1 MLHVLPTAGPAM
13 PVPDRVW
20 RGLWSFLRRD
30 RATRPASPR
39 RFGDPYASDHGL
51 DHSFNHGFGHGP
63 HLDLDPDRARDHR
76 RAPAHGPAGGGFG
89 HAHHQP
95 PTVTALYHAHRLR
108 MVRLAVL
115 LVDDLATAEDVVQ
128 DAFTALY
135 RRHGEHITEVDNA
148 LGYLRTAVVNTS
160 RSVLRRRRTARAWT
174 PPGEADEPSA
184 EDHVVLDEAHR
195 EVLAALGRL
204 TPRRRQVLVLR
215 YWGDLTEA
223 EIATTLGI
231 SRGSVKSNA
240 SRGLDALERIL
251 EGRI

>member
-1 MLHVLPTAGPAM
+1 MPHPALPLRPAAPGFDRARLGGAFGVRTLLRGLADRLLRRERLATAGPPA
-13 PVPDRVW
+13 P
-20 RGLWSFLRRD
+20 
-30 RATRPASPR
+30 RP
-39 RFGDPYASDHGL
+39 PYDHPQA
-51 DHSFNHGFGHGP
+51 H
-63 HLDLDPDRARDHR
+63 AY
-76 RAPAHGPAGGGFG
+76 APGPAGDPLR
-89 HAHHQP
+89 P
-95 PTVTALYHAHRLR
+95 PTVSELYHAHRLR

-174 PPGEADEPSA
+174 PPAPADVPSA
-184 EDHVVLDEAHR
+184 EEHVVLDEAHR

-215 YWGDLTEA
+215 YWAELSEA
-223 EIATTLGI
+223 EIADTLGI
-231 SRGSVKSNA
+231 SRGAVKSNA
-240 SRGLDALERIL
+240 SRALDALERIL
-251 EGRI
+251 EGRV

>member
-1 MLHVLPTAGPAM
+1 MLQLASPGGPLTPGFGRA
-13 PVPDRVW
+13 W
-20 RGLWSFLRRD
+20 RGLWSLLRRD
-30 RATRPASPR
+30 RSAPPASPR
-39 RFGDPYASDHGL
+39 SYDSSYGSPYGSSSPYDRT
-51 DHSFNHGFGHGP
+51 GHG
-63 HLDLDPDRARDHR
+63 DQR
-76 RAPAHGPAGGGFG
+76 
-89 HAHHQP
+89 P
-95 PTVTALYHAHRLR
+95 PTVTELYHAHRLR

-135 RRHGEHITEVDNA
+135 RRHGEQIAEVDNA

-160 RSVLRRRRTARAWT
+160 RSVLRRRRTLRAWT
-174 PPGEADEPSA
+174 PPAAADIPSA

-195 EVLAALGRL
+195 EVLAALGGL

-215 YWGDLTEA
+215 YWADLSEA
-223 EIATTLGI
+223 EIAATLGI
-231 SRGSVKSNA
+231 SRGAVKSNA

>member
-1 MLHVLPTAGPAM
+1 MPHLALPLRPAL
-13 PVPDRVW
+13 PGAARAR
-20 RGLWSFLRRD
+20 RGGGRGMRAALRALVLRRD
-30 RATRPASPR
+30 RPATTVGHPSPAS
-39 RFGDPYASDHGL
+39 AV
-51 DHSFNHGFGHGP
+51 GHVP
-63 HLDLDPDRARDHR
+63 T
-76 RAPAHGPAGGGFG
+76 APAVGPPSPATTGGLPSAVRPYG
-89 HAHHQP
+89 ADAPRP
-95 PTVTALYHAHRLR
+95 PTVTDLYHAHRLG

-135 RRHGEHITEVDNA
+135 RRHGEHISEVDNA

-174 PPGEADEPSA
+174 PPAPADVPSA
-184 EDHVVLDEAHR
+184 EEHVVLDEAHR

-215 YWGDLTEA
+215 YWADLSEA
-223 EIATTLGI
+223 EIADTLGI
-231 SRGSVKSNA
+231 SRGAVKSNA
-240 SRGLDALERIL
+240 SRALDALERIL

>member
-1 MLHVLPTAGPAM
+1 MLQLAPPVGPLTPGFGRA
-13 PVPDRVW
+13 W
-20 RGLWSFLRRD
+20 RGLWSLLRRE
-30 RATRPASPR
+30 RPAPPTFPRSHADPYRSPYGSSYGSSY
-39 RFGDPYASDHGL
+39 GDPSTYDHT
-51 DHSFNHGFGHGP
+51 GHGA
-63 HLDLDPDRARDHR
+63 AR
-76 RAPAHGPAGGGFG
+76 
-89 HAHHQP
+89 P
-95 PTVTALYHAHRLR
+95 PTVSELYHAHRLR

-135 RRHGEHITEVDNA
+135 RRHGEQITEVDNA

-160 RSVLRRRRTARAWT
+160 RSVLRRRRTVRAWT
-174 PPGEADEPSA
+174 PPAAADIPSA
-184 EDHVVLDEAHR
+184 EEHVVLDEAHR

-215 YWGDLTEA
+215 YWADLSEA
-223 EIATTLGI
+223 EIAATLGI
-231 SRGSVKSNA
+231 SRGAVKSNA

>member
-1 MLHVLPTAGPAM
+1 MLHLVSTAGPLA
-13 PVPDRVW
+13 PGSGRAR
-20 RGLWSFLRRD
+20 RGLWWWLLRRERSAPPVPPRPHGNPYTSSYGYD
-30 RATRPASPR
+30 AT
-39 RFGDPYASDHGL
+39 G
-51 DHSFNHGFGHGP
+51 
-63 HLDLDPDRARDHR
+63 RDDS
-76 RAPAHGPAGGGFG
+76 G
-89 HAHHQP
+89 QP
-95 PTVTALYHAHRLR
+95 PTVSALYHAHRLR

-174 PPGEADEPSA
+174 PPVAADVPSA
-184 EDHVVLDEAHR
+184 EASVVVDEAHR

-215 YWGDLTEA
+215 YWADLSEA
-223 EIATTLGI
+223 EIAATLGI
-231 SRGSVKSNA
+231 SRGAVKSNA

>member
-1 MLHVLPTAGPAM
+1 MLHLVPTAGPAA
-13 PVPDRVW
+13 PVIDRAR

-30 RATRPASPR
+30 RSSPPAGPAPAY
-39 RFGDPYASDHGL
+39 PYARPDAH
-51 DHSFNHGFGHGP
+51 
-63 HLDLDPDRARDHR
+63 HL
-76 RAPAHGPAGGGFG
+76 AHGDGA
-89 HAHHQP
+89 P
-95 PTVTALYHAHRLR
+95 PTVSALYHAHRLG

-135 RRHGEHITEVDNA
+135 RRHGDHITEVDNA

-160 RSVLRRRRTARAWT
+160 RSVLRRRRTVRAWT
-174 PPGEADEPSA
+174 PPAAADVPSA
-184 EDHVVLDEAHR
+184 EAHVVLGEAHR

-215 YWGDLTEA
+215 YWADLSEA
-223 EIATTLGI
+223 EIAATLGI
-231 SRGSVKSNA
+231 SRGAVKSNA

-251 EGRI
+251 EGRV

>member
-1 MLHVLPTAGPAM
+1 MLHLAPPVPLARPLAPGLRRAWWGLRAWALRRARPAPTAAAPTAAAPAAAAA
-13 PVPDRVW
+13 PPYGAGSAR
-20 RGLWSFLRRD
+20 RGGSAYDSTWAD
-30 RATRPASPR
+30 H
-39 RFGDPYASDHGL
+39 GDP
-51 DHSFNHGFGHGP
+51 P
-63 HLDLDPDRARDHR
+63 R
-76 RAPAHGPAGGGFG
+76 
-89 HAHHQP
+89 
-95 PTVTALYHAHRLR
+95 PTVSELYHAHRLP

-135 RRHGEHITEVDNA
+135 RRHGEHIAEVDNA

-174 PPGEADEPSA
+174 PPPARDLPSA
-184 EDHVVLDEAHR
+184 EEHVVLDEAHR
-195 EVLAALGRL
+195 EVLAALARL

-215 YWGDLTEA
+215 YWAELSEA

-231 SRGSVKSNA
+231 SRGAVKSNA
-240 SRGLDALERIL
+240 SRALDALERIL

>member
-1 MLHVLPTAGPAM
+1 MLHLAPPVGPLTPGFGRA
-13 PVPDRVW
+13 W
-20 RGLWSFLRRD
+20 RGLWSLLRRE
-30 RATRPASPR
+30 RSAPPASPR
-39 RFGDPYASDHGL
+39 SYGPSYSSSYGSPYTYDHPVHGDP
-51 DHSFNHGFGHGP
+51 
-63 HLDLDPDRARDHR
+63 R
-76 RAPAHGPAGGGFG
+76 
-89 HAHHQP
+89 P
-95 PTVTALYHAHRLR
+95 PTVTELYHAHRLR

-135 RRHGEHITEVDNA
+135 RRHGEQIAEVDNA

-160 RSVLRRRRTARAWT
+160 RSVLRRRRTVRAWT
-174 PPGEADEPSA
+174 PPAEADVPSA

-215 YWGDLTEA
+215 YWADLSEA

-231 SRGSVKSNA
+231 SRGAVKSNA

>member
-1 MLHVLPTAGPAM
+1 MLQLASPVGPLTPGFGRA
-13 PVPDRVW
+13 W
-20 RGLWSFLRRD
+20 RGLWSLLRGERS
-30 RATRPASPR
+30 APPVSPR
-39 RFGDPYASDHGL
+39 
-51 DHSFNHGFGHGP
+51 
-63 HLDLDPDRARDHR
+63 
-76 RAPAHGPAGGGFG
+76 AHGSSYGSPYGSSSTYD
-89 HAHHQP
+89 HTAHGDQRP
-95 PTVTALYHAHRLR
+95 PTVTELYHAHRLR

-135 RRHGEHITEVDNA
+135 RRHGEQINEVDNA

-160 RSVLRRRRTARAWT
+160 RSVLRRRRTVRAWT
-174 PPGEADEPSA
+174 PPAAADLPSA

-215 YWGDLTEA
+215 YWADLSEA
-223 EIATTLGI
+223 EIAATLGI
-231 SRGSVKSNA
+231 SRGAVKSNA

>member
-1 MLHVLPTAGPAM
+1 MLHLAPPVGPLTPGFA
-13 PVPDRVW
+13 RAW
-20 RGLWSFLRRD
+20 RGLWSLLRRD
-30 RATRPASPR
+30 RSAQAAGPRPYGGSYGGPYAG
-39 RFGDPYASDHGL
+39 RFGHDTPG
-51 DHSFNHGFGHGP
+51 GP
-63 HLDLDPDRARDHR
+63 GD
-76 RAPAHGPAGGGFG
+76 
-89 HAHHQP
+89 QP

-115 LVDDLATAEDVVQ
+115 LVDDPATAEDVVQ

-135 RRHGEHITEVDNA
+135 RRHGEHIGEVDNA

-174 PPGEADEPSA
+174 PPAPADVPSA
-184 EDHVVLDEAHR
+184 EAHVVLDEAHR

-215 YWGDLTEA
+215 YWADLSEA
-223 EIATTLGI
+223 EIASTLGI
-231 SRGSVKSNA
+231 SRGAVKSNA

-251 EGRI
+251 EGRV

>member
-1 MLHVLPTAGPAM
+1 MLHLVPTAGPAT
-13 PVPDRVW
+13 PVLDRAW
-20 RGLWSFLRRD
+20 RGLWALLRRE
-30 RATRPASPR
+30 RSAPPVTAPAY
-39 RFGDPYASDHGL
+39 G
-51 DHSFNHGFGHGP
+51 HSYTYDFAGHG
-63 HLDLDPDRARDHR
+63 D
-76 RAPAHGPAGGGFG
+76 FG
-89 HAHHQP
+89 QP
-95 PTVTALYHAHRLR
+95 PTVSALYHAHRLR

-115 LVDDLATAEDVVQ
+115 LVDDPATAEDVVQ

-135 RRHGEHITEVDNA
+135 RRHGEHIAEVDNA

-174 PPGEADEPSA
+174 PPAAADVPSA
-184 EDHVVLDEAHR
+184 EASVVLDEAHR

-204 TPRRRQVLVLR
+204 SPRRRQVLVLR
-215 YWGDLTEA
+215 YWAELSEA

-231 SRGSVKSNA
+231 SRGAVKSNA

>member
-1 MLHVLPTAGPAM
+1 MLHLAPPVGPLTPGFGRA
-13 PVPDRVW
+13 W
-20 RGLWSFLRRD
+20 RGLWSLLCRERAAPRPSRRSA
-30 RATRPASPR
+30 RASYASSYA
-39 RFGDPYASDHGL
+39 DPYGTSSPYDHTAHTGQ
-51 DHSFNHGFGHGP
+51 DGP
-63 HLDLDPDRARDHR
+63 R
-76 RAPAHGPAGGGFG
+76 
-89 HAHHQP
+89 P
-95 PTVTALYHAHRLR
+95 PTVTELYHAHRLR

-135 RRHGEHITEVDNA
+135 RRHGEQITEVDNA

-160 RSVLRRRRTARAWT
+160 RSVLRRRRTVRAWT
-174 PPGEADEPSA
+174 PPAVADVPSA

-215 YWGDLTEA
+215 YWADLSEA
-223 EIATTLGI
+223 EIAHTLGI
-231 SRGSVKSNA
+231 SRGAVKSSA